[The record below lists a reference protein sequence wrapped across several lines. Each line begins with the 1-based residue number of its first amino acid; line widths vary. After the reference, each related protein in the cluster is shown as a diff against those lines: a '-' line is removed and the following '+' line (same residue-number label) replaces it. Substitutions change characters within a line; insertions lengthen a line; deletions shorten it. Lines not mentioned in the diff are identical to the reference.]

1 MEFNDTAAEYPKNSC
16 IQELFEEQVERTPDA
31 TAVRFEGK
39 QLTYREL
46 NARANQ
52 LAHYLQRLGV
62 GPEKRVGICVE
73 RSLEMVV
80 GLLGIL
86 KAGGAYVPLDPLYP
100 RERLEFMLNDAQI
113 SVLLTQKPLVRQLP
127 RTETLAVCL
136 DDLTVFDQENK
147 ENPTRETEA
156 DSAAYVIYTSGSTG
170 TPKGVVGLHR
180 GAVNRFA
187 WMWSTYPFEANEMS
201 CVKTSL
207 SFVDSVWEVFGPLLN
222 GTPSTI
228 IPDQVAKNP
237 QLLIQTL
244 ADNHVTRIVL
254 VPSLLK
260 AILDVDPN
268 LQSHLPDLKLWT
280 SSGEPLSRESAERF
294 RQCLPNSKLLN
305 LYGSSEV
312 SADATCYETRKTESS
327 GRISIGKP
335 IHNTQIYLLDSHLQP
350 VPIGISGEICVGGAG
365 LGRGYLNRPQL
376 TEERFIPNAFSDEPR
391 SRLYRTGD
399 LARYLSNGNIE
410 FLGRVDN
417 QVKVRGYRVEPA
429 EVGAVLNQHPSV
441 RESVVVAHQGASSA
455 DRHLVAYVVSTD
467 QPMPSANH
475 LRGFLKNKL
484 PEFMVPSV
492 FVLLETL
499 PLMPNGKVDRGAL
512 PLPETAR
519 LELENV
525 FVGPRTEAEQLVA
538 QVWREVLKVEKIGVH
553 DNFFELGGHSLT
565 ATQVIARLRDA
576 FRTEVPLR
584 SLFETPTV
592 AELTHKIET
601 LNGQEVDLSFP
612 PIVRVSREGS
622 LPLSISQEQLWDFD
636 QMIPGNHLLN
646 IPYVFHLMGTL
657 DTEAL
662 ADALREIIRRH
673 EVLRTVFVTVD
684 GRPVQVIRSVPEFQ
698 LPVIDLR
705 DLDVETMEEQAAV
718 LTLEDRTQPFD
729 LSVGPLLRTKLV
741 RLTDEDYLLL
751 VTLHHIV
758 GDRWS
763 MLVLRKEFGQLYEA
777 FSQKRPSPLPDL
789 PIQFA
794 DFALWERRL
803 MESELVQ
810 TQFTYWKNQLAAPL
824 PKLAFKKV
832 RRRNQR
838 LSFRSG
844 RKQISV
850 EKDLFAAVKSLA
862 SSENCTPFMVMLAA
876 LNVVLHAYTGERDV
890 RVGTLVAN
898 RRLRETENL
907 IGYFVNAVVLRTRLK
922 PDMNWKDLLKEARRV
937 TLGAYAHQ
945 ELPFGRLA
953 HALDQ
958 EGSVKGSSL
967 IQVLLNYQNLL
978 FPAAQLPGLTF
989 ALLDF
994 QEAKLDSEMALT
1006 AVDLIFDLRET
1017 STKLTG
1023 SVNYRSELF
1032 DDLRLAS
1039 LIRVFHEALKAM
1051 VGDPNQAI
1059 SDLRSNVWTN
1069 RSVIAPG
1076 ADLMED

>member
-1 MEFNDTAAEYPKNSC
+1 M
-16 IQELFEEQVERTPDA
+16 
-31 TAVRFEGK
+31 
-39 QLTYREL
+39 
-46 NARANQ
+46 
-52 LAHYLQRLGV
+52 
-62 GPEKRVGICVE
+62 
-73 RSLEMVV
+73 
-80 GLLGIL
+80 
-86 KAGGAYVPLDPLYP
+86 
-100 RERLEFMLNDAQI
+100 
-113 SVLLTQKPLVRQLP
+113 
-127 RTETLAVCL
+127 

-147 ENPTRETEA
+147 ENPTRETKA

-170 TPKGVVGLHR
+170 TPKGVVGLHT

-187 WMWSTYPFEANEMS
+187 WMWSTYPFGADEMS

-207 SFVDSVWEVFGPLLN
+207 SFVDSVWEVFGPLLK

-228 IPDQVAKNP
+228 IPEQVTKDP
-237 QLLIQTL
+237 QLLVQTL

-260 AILDVDPN
+260 DILDLDPN
-268 LQSHLPDLKLWT
+268 LQSHLPDLKLWS
-280 SSGEPLSRESAERF
+280 SSGEPLSRELADRF
-294 RQCLPNSKLLN
+294 RQCLPNGKLLN

-327 GRISIGKP
+327 GSISIGRP
-335 IHNTQIYLLDSHLQP
+335 IYNTQIYLLDSRLQP

-365 LGRGYLNRPQL
+365 LARGYLNRPQL
-376 TEERFIPNAFSDEPR
+376 TTERFIPNAFSDEPR

-399 LARYLSNGNIE
+399 LARYLSSGDIE

-417 QVKVRGYRVEPA
+417 QVKIRGYRIEPA
-429 EVGAVLNQHPSV
+429 EVETVLNQHPAV
-441 RESVVVAHQGASSA
+441 RESMVVAHEGTSSA
-455 DRHLVAYVVSTD
+455 ERHLVAYVVSTD
-467 QPMPSANH
+467 QPTPSATQ
-475 LRGFLKNKL
+475 LRGFLKDKL

-538 QVWREVLKVEKIGVH
+538 QAWREVLKVEKVGVH
-553 DNFFELGGHSLT
+553 NNFFELGGHSLT

-584 SLFETPTV
+584 FLFETPTV
-592 AELTHKIET
+592 ADLTHKIET
-601 LNGQEVDLSFP
+601 LNGQDDYLRFP

-657 DTEAL
+657 DTVAL

-673 EVLRTVFVTVD
+673 EVLRTVFAKLD
-684 GRPVQVIRSVPEFQ
+684 GRPVQIIRPAPEFQ
-698 LPVIDLR
+698 LPFIDLR
-705 DLDVETMEEQAAV
+705 NLDVEKMEEEAAV
-718 LTLEDRTQPFD
+718 LTLEERTQPFD

-741 RLTDEDYLLL
+741 RLTDEDHLLL
-751 VTLHHIV
+751 LTLHHIV

-763 MLVLRKEFGQLYEA
+763 ILVLRRELAQLYEA
-777 FSQKRPSPLPDL
+777 FSHERPSPLPDL

-803 MESELVQ
+803 MESELMQ
-810 TQFTYWKNQLAAPL
+810 TQLTYWKNQLAAPL
-824 PKLAFKKV
+824 PKLAFQKV
-832 RRRNQR
+832 GRRNKR
-838 LSFRSG
+838 HSFRTG
-844 RKQISV
+844 RKEISV
-850 EKDLFAAVKSLA
+850 EKGLFAAVKGLA
-862 SSENCTPFMVMLAA
+862 SKENCTPFMVVLAA
-876 LNVVLHAYTGERDV
+876 FNVVLHAHTDQQDIRIGI
-890 RVGTLVAN
+890 LSAN
-898 RRLRETENL
+898 RRPRETEAL
-907 IGYFVNAVVLRTRLK
+907 IGYFVNAIVLRTRLK
-922 PDMNWKDLLKEARRV
+922 PDMSWKELLKQVREV

-953 HALDQ
+953 HVLDQ
-958 EGSVKGSSL
+958 EGSVKGDSL
-967 IQVLLNYQNLL
+967 IQVLLNYQNLS
-978 FPAAQLPGLTF
+978 FPPTELPGLTF
-989 ALLDF
+989 AVLDF
-994 QEAKLDSEMALT
+994 QQAKLDSEMALT

-1032 DDLRLAS
+1032 DDHQLAS
-1039 LIRVFHEALKAM
+1039 VIRVFHDALEAM
-1051 VGDPNQAI
+1051 VKDPNQVI
-1059 SDLRSNVWTN
+1059 SDVRSHLWMQVEKTE
-1069 RSVIAPG
+1069 A
-1076 ADLMED
+1076 